1 VETLLPRVRALVSA
15 GMRTR
20 EAAHEVARAH
30 GASANDLYRAF
41 LVDLRRDRDEADDGE
56 LVDLVGADDDERV

>member
-1 VETLLPRVRALVSA
+1 
-15 GMRTR
+15 MRTR

-30 GASANDLYRAF
+30 GASANDLYRAV
-41 LVDLRRDRDEADDGE
+41 LVDLRRDRDEADGGE